1 MDELET
7 GDCVV
12 AEPRTQGVTTIQTCQ
27 DESSVSELEKA
38 CMSKLLVDYLTLKD
52 SKNLFQVV
60 GLVLRTELKDLRF
73 GLIELEEIM

>member
-1 MDELET
+1 
-7 GDCVV
+7 
-12 AEPRTQGVTTIQTCQ
+12 
-27 DESSVSELEKA
+27 
-38 CMSKLLVDYLTLKD
+38 MSKLLVDYLTLKD